1 MQVSNHVH
9 PYVQYD
15 RYTANYHETHIWATI
30 FAKNSYTKFHENLT
44 DYLVTDTRSLIDG
57 QVGGHGLFLL
67 HKEHLKLLY
76 HTENSLT
83 VQEYEEW

>member
-1 MQVSNHVH
+1 MMKLTLEQ
-9 PYVQYD
+9 QL
-15 RYTANYHETHIWATI
+15 
-30 FAKNSYTKFHENLT
+30 FAKSSYTRFHENLT
-44 DYLVTDTRSLIDG
+44 DHLVTDTRSPIDR